1 MFFLFINFLFRF
13 KKCVFVLAMICG
25 IGRNNSRADSQCLV
39 QSRPRWCL
47 NRRLKSICLIVLLA
61 TKDKTTYIFNITAG
75 SVNVS
80 NELHDLLLTLLDRL
94 QINIHTTRVKGHRR
108 YCIDNIIQIIG
119 QLIYL
124 KQKMNSLFV
133 QVNQYNESNY
143 SRGL

>member
-1 MFFLFINFLFRF
+1 M
-13 KKCVFVLAMICG
+13 
-25 IGRNNSRADSQCLV
+25 
-39 QSRPRWCL
+39 
-47 NRRLKSICLIVLLA
+47 
-61 TKDKTTYIFNITAG
+61 
-75 SVNVS
+75 NVS

-94 QINIHTTRVKGHRR
+94 QINIHTAWVKGHRR

-124 KQKMNSLFV
+124 KQKMNSLFG